1 MAKVLAGDILDRM
14 AQERIRELWLVPGSV
29 PVYRKEGKINPFS
42 QERLFPEDIRQIL
55 MNFRS
60 RAALHAGTGMGESGS
75 FSFGVRGVGRFRVS
89 YVMQRGSYAVFIF
102 LTGEKPP
109 ALDSLA
115 QDMEV
120 LTALRQ
126 MMAARDGVILV
137 AGPFNVVNFDFTG
150 AMVDEIIGNRYS
162 VVYTVESPLMYTL
175 RHRKAIAIQCEVGTD
190 VPSVKNG
197 IENAINISADVLYV
211 SNLPNKE
218 ALNTLLKAIEGGRLI
233 MVSVLAAGV
242 ISGLIGLESLSEVPR
257 FYRQKIAYALLG
269 VYSPKVEGNEP
280 ILEWLRVNDE
290 VRELILSGNYDE
302 IKRFLKKSGA
312 AFTL

>member
-14 AQERIRELWLVPGSV
+14 ARERIRELWLVPGSV
-29 PVYRKEGKINPFS
+29 PVYRKEDKIEPFS
-42 QERLFPEDIRQIL
+42 QEKLFPDDIRQIL

-60 RAALHAGTGMGESGS
+60 RAALHAGTGIGESGS

-89 YVMQRGSYAVFIF
+89 YVMQRGSYAVFVF

-115 QDMEV
+115 HDFDV

-126 MMAARDGVILV
+126 MMAARDGFILI

-150 AMVDEIIGNRYS
+150 AMVDEIIDNSYR

-175 RHRKAIAIQCEVGTD
+175 RHRKAVAIQCEVGTD
-190 VPSVKNG
+190 VPSVKEG
-197 IENAINISADVLYV
+197 IENAINIAADVLYV
-211 SNLPNKE
+211 SNVPNKE

-233 MVSVLAAGV
+233 IASILSAGV
-242 ISGLIGLESLSEVPR
+242 ISGLIGLEALAEFPR
-257 FYRQKIAYALLG
+257 FYRQKIAYSLLG
-269 VYSPKVEGNEP
+269 VFSPKMTQDEP
-280 ILEWLRVNDE
+280 VIEWVKVNDE
-290 VRELILSGNYDE
+290 VRELILTGNYDE
-302 IKRFLKKSGA
+302 LKRYLKISGA
-312 AFTL
+312 SFSV

>member
-14 AQERIRELWLVPGSV
+14 ARERIRELWLVPGSV
-29 PVYRKEGKINPFS
+29 PVYRKEDKIEPFS
-42 QERLFPEDIRQIL
+42 QEKLFPDDIRQIL

-60 RAALHAGTGMGESGS
+60 RAALHAGTGIGESGS

-89 YVMQRGSYAVFIF
+89 YVMQRGSYAVFVF

-115 QDMEV
+115 HDFDV

-126 MMAARDGVILV
+126 MMAARDGFILI

-150 AMVDEIIGNRYS
+150 AMVDEIIDNSYR

-175 RHRKAIAIQCEVGTD
+175 RHRKAVAIQCEVGTD
-190 VPSVKNG
+190 VPSVKEG
-197 IENAINISADVLYV
+197 IENAINIAADVLYV
-211 SNLPNKE
+211 SNVPNKE

-233 MVSVLAAGV
+233 IASILSAGV
-242 ISGLIGLESLSEVPR
+242 ISGLIGLEALAEVPR
-257 FYRQKIAYALLG
+257 FYRQKIAYSLLG
-269 VYSPKVEGNEP
+269 VFSPKMTQDEP
-280 ILEWLRVNDE
+280 VIEWVKVNDE
-290 VRELILSGNYDE
+290 VRELILTGNYDE
-302 IKRFLKKSGA
+302 LKRYLKISGA
-312 AFTL
+312 SFSV